1 MKMAKGI
8 FITGTDTEVGK
19 TVIAGG
25 LAAAL
30 KAAGINVGVM
40 KPIASGGVL
49 SSHCR
54 ERVKGRIISEDALF
68 LKHAAQ
74 VNDELD
80 LINPICLC
88 NPLAPSVAA
97 EIEGVSIE
105 LEQIEDVFNQLS
117 QNHDFMIVE
126 GVGGIAAPIY
136 DNLLVA
142 DMAQRFQLP
151 LLIVARPNLGTINH
165 TVLTVAFARS
175 FNLHPCGV
183 VLNGLRPESK
193 GIAEETNPKEIA
205 RLTHLPII
213 GIVPFD
219 ERVQEKKPE
228 PVLLK
233 QLIGEHLDLTRLAKS
248 GDIPSPTAK
257 RRVRMTRY

>member
-1 MKMAKGI
+1 MKTGI

-19 TVIAGG
+19 TVIAAG

-30 KAAGINVGVM
+30 KADGVDVGVM
-40 KPIASGGVL
+40 KPIASGGVP
-49 SSHCR
+49 STHGR
-54 ERVKGRIISEDALF
+54 EGVKGRIISEDALC

-74 VNDELD
+74 VDDELD
-80 LINPICLC
+80 LINPICFSA
-88 NPLAPSVAA
+88 PLAPSVAA
-97 EIEGVSIE
+97 EFEGVSIE
-105 LEQIEDVFNQLS
+105 LEQIDDAFNQLS

-126 GVGGIAAPIY
+126 GVGGIAAPICGE
-136 DNLLVA
+136 LLVA
-142 DMAQRFQLP
+142 DMALRFRLP

-165 TVLTVAFARS
+165 TVLTAAFARS

-183 VLNGLRPESK
+183 VLNSLRRESTGL
-193 GIAEETNPKEIA
+193 AEETNPKEIV

-228 PVLLK
+228 PALLK
-233 QLIGEHLDLTRLAKS
+233 QLIGGHLDLARLAKS
-248 GDIPSPTAK
+248 GGYHHLPL
-257 RRVRMTRY
+257 R